1 MPDDLPELPAPDHA
15 HADIGIVYATKMEL
29 SPFLHRCD
37 RVRKYTGGPFVFHG
51 GRLGDIKVAL
61 VRCGMGFASARRATQ
76 ALLDAHSPRWVI
88 SAGFSGAL
96 HPSLH
101 VSDIVVATSLVDMHG
116 QELHVDLKM
125 PADPA
130 KGLHVGRLLTVDHMV
145 RKVTEK
151 EELGQQH
158 GALAVDMESLAVAQV
173 CRESKTRFLAVRV
186 VSDDLAADLPPEILT
201 VVGSSGTVRLGAALA
216 SIWKRPGSVKEMW
229 RLREQSTHA
238 AERLAKFLDGVVEQL
253 HAAR

>member
-1 MPDDLPELPAPDHA
+1 MPDHVPELPGPDLA
-15 HADIGIVYATKMEL
+15 HADIGIVYATKFEL
-29 SPFLHRCD
+29 DAFIACCD

-51 GRLGDIKVAL
+51 GRLGNIKVAL
-61 VRCGMGFASARRATQ
+61 VRCGMGFAVARRATQ

-96 HPSLH
+96 HPSLR
-101 VSDIVVATSLVDMHG
+101 VGDIVVATSLVDTHG

-145 RKVTEK
+145 RKVSEK
-151 EELGQQH
+151 EELGQKH

-173 CRESKTRFLAVRV
+173 CRDSKTRFLAIRV
-186 VSDDLAADLPPEILT
+186 VSDDLAADLPAEILT

-216 SIWKRPGSVKEMW
+216 SIWKRPGSVKDMW
-229 RLREQSTHA
+229 RLREQSQHA
-238 AERLAKFLDGVVEQL
+238 AERLTKFLDGVIEQL
-253 HAAR
+253 HAAK